1 MAIYTEMKDSG
12 IDWIGEVPSHWA
24 MHTLYQLVTQ
34 VKNKNK
40 DLTEKNL
47 LSLSYGKIKRKSIET
62 TEGLLPESFDGY
74 NIIEDGDVVLRLT
87 DLQNDHTSLRVGL
100 ATERGII
107 TSAYTTL
114 RPSDNCISKY
124 MYYLLHTF
132 DIRKGFYGMGSGVRQ
147 GLNYDEVKEL
157 RVILPSL
164 DEQQA
169 IAAYLDEQCA
179 IIDEAIADAK
189 ASIDEYKGWKASII
203 FEVITK
209 GVDKNA
215 ALKESGISWIG
226 QIPSTWNMCLI
237 KYCTVKIGSGKTPSG
252 GAEVYS
258 DSGVMFLRSQNIYN
272 EGLKLNDVSY
282 ISEKIDSEMK
292 NTRVQYRDVL
302 LNITGGSIGRCCIF
316 DLKDTPANVN
326 QHVCILRTDP
336 TKLLPEFLR
345 YFWNSACGPI
355 VIEQYQTG
363 GNRAGLN
370 FEQIGNIK
378 IPFCSL
384 DQQSSIVRH
393 LDDVCEVIDDLVET
407 KEKLISELESYKR
420 SLIYEV
426 VTGKRKVVQ

>member
-1 MAIYTEMKDSG
+1 MAEHKMRDNTGEWFGSIPADWTILALKYAFSIKKDIAGKLGYTVLS
-12 IDWIGEVPSHWA
+12 
-24 MHTLYQLVTQ
+24 VTQ
-34 VKNKNK
+34 KGIKPK
-40 DLTEKNL
+40 DMLEKGQFAMD
-47 LSLSYGKIKRKSIET
+47 Y
-62 TEGLLPESFDGY
+62 
-74 NIIEDGDVVLRLT
+74 
-87 DLQNDHTSLRVGL
+87 
-100 ATERGII
+100 
-107 TSAYTTL
+107 
-114 RPSDNCISKY
+114 SKY
-124 MYYLLHTF
+124 QVVNRGEFIMNHMDLLTGWVDIAQESGVTSPDYRVFYNTDPTRFFSEYYKYIF
-132 DIRKGFYGMGSGVRQ
+132 QFCYSNRVFYGMGQGVAGFGRW
-147 GLNYDEVKEL
+147 
-157 RVILPSL
+157 RLPSDMFL
-164 DEQQA
+164 RFLLPVPQIDEQKA
-169 IAAYLDEQCA
+169 IATYLDEQCTL
-179 IIDEAIADAK
+179 IDEAIAEAK
-189 ASIDEYKGWKASII
+189 VSIEEYKGWKASII

-384 DQQSSIVRH
+384 AEQSSMVRH

>member
-1 MAIYTEMKDSG
+1 MAEHKMRDNTGEWFGSIPADWTILALKYAFSIKKDIAGKLGYTVLS
-12 IDWIGEVPSHWA
+12 
-24 MHTLYQLVTQ
+24 VTQ
-34 VKNKNK
+34 KGIKPK
-40 DLTEKNL
+40 DMLEKGQFAMD
-47 LSLSYGKIKRKSIET
+47 Y
-62 TEGLLPESFDGY
+62 
-74 NIIEDGDVVLRLT
+74 
-87 DLQNDHTSLRVGL
+87 
-100 ATERGII
+100 
-107 TSAYTTL
+107 
-114 RPSDNCISKY
+114 SKY
-124 MYYLLHTF
+124 QVVNRGEFIMNHMDLLTGWVDIAQESGVTSPDYRVFYNTDPTRFFSEYYKYIF
-132 DIRKGFYGMGSGVRQ
+132 QFCYSNRVFYGMGQGVAGFGRW
-147 GLNYDEVKEL
+147 
-157 RVILPSL
+157 RLPSDMFL
-164 DEQQA
+164 RFLLPVPQIDEQKA
-169 IAAYLDEQCA
+169 IATYLDEQCTL
-179 IIDEAIADAK
+179 IDEAIAEAK
-189 ASIDEYKGWKASII
+189 VSIEEYKGWKASII

-258 DSGVMFLRSQNIYN
+258 DSGVMFLHSKNIYK
-272 EGLKLNDVSY
+272 EGLKHKD
-282 ISEKIDSEMK
+282 ISNISKKIDKKKK

-384 DQQSSIVRH
+384 AEQSSMVRH

>member
-1 MAIYTEMKDSG
+1 MYTLRNEKVSDKDYPPLSVTMKGIVPQLESAAKTDDGDNRKLVKVGDFVINSRSDRRGSCGISAYDGSVSLINTILTPREAMHPGYYNWLFHTAAFADEFYKWGHGIVDDLWTTRWQEMKH
-12 IDWIGEVPSHWA
+12 IVVPVPS
-24 MHTLYQLVTQ
+24 M
-34 VKNKNK
+34 
-40 DLTEKNL
+40 E
-47 LSLSYGKIKRKSIET
+47 
-62 TEGLLPESFDGY
+62 
-74 NIIEDGDVVLRLT
+74 
-87 DLQNDHTSLRVGL
+87 
-100 ATERGII
+100 
-107 TSAYTTL
+107 
-114 RPSDNCISKY
+114 
-124 MYYLLHTF
+124 
-132 DIRKGFYGMGSGVRQ
+132 
-147 GLNYDEVKEL
+147 
-157 RVILPSL
+157 
-164 DEQQA
+164 EQQA
-169 IAAYLDEQCA
+169 IAAYLDEQCVL
-179 IIDEAIADAK
+179 IDEAIAEAK
-189 ASIDEYKGWKASII
+189 ASIEEYKGWKASII
-203 FEVITK
+203 FEAITK
-209 GVDKNA
+209 GTDKNA
-215 ALKESGISWIG
+215 ALKKSGISWIG
-226 QIPSTWNMCLI
+226 QIPSTWNMCPI

-258 DSGVMFLRSQNIYN
+258 DSGIMFLRSQNIYN
-272 EGLKLNDVSY
+272 EGLRLNDVSY
-282 ISEKIDSEMK
+282 ISGKIDSEMK

-393 LDDVCEVIDDLVET
+393 LDDVCEVIDGLVET
-407 KEKLISELESYKR
+407 KEELISDLESYKR

-426 VTGKRKVVQ
+426 VTGKRKVE

>member
-1 MAIYTEMKDSG
+1 MAEHKMRDNTGEWFGSIPVDWTILALKYAFSIKKDIARKLGYTVLS
-12 IDWIGEVPSHWA
+12 
-24 MHTLYQLVTQ
+24 VTQ
-34 VKNKNK
+34 KGIKPK
-40 DLTEKNL
+40 DMLEKGQFAMD
-47 LSLSYGKIKRKSIET
+47 Y
-62 TEGLLPESFDGY
+62 
-74 NIIEDGDVVLRLT
+74 
-87 DLQNDHTSLRVGL
+87 
-100 ATERGII
+100 
-107 TSAYTTL
+107 
-114 RPSDNCISKY
+114 SKY
-124 MYYLLHTF
+124 QVVNRGEFIMNHMDLLTGWVDIAQESGVTSPDYRVFYNTDPTRFFSEYYKYIF
-132 DIRKGFYGMGSGVRQ
+132 QFCYSNRVFYGMGQGVAGFGRW
-147 GLNYDEVKEL
+147 
-157 RVILPSL
+157 RLPSDMFL
-164 DEQQA
+164 RFLLPVPQIDEQKA
-169 IAAYLDEQCA
+169 IATYLDEQCTL
-179 IIDEAIADAK
+179 IDEAIAEAK
-189 ASIDEYKGWKASII
+189 VSIEEYKGWKASII

-384 DQQSSIVRH
+384 AEQSSMVRH

>member
-1 MAIYTEMKDSG
+1 MAEHKMRDNTGEWFGSIPADWTILALKYAFSIKKDIAGKLGYTVLS
-12 IDWIGEVPSHWA
+12 
-24 MHTLYQLVTQ
+24 VTQ
-34 VKNKNK
+34 KGIKPK
-40 DLTEKNL
+40 DMLEKGQFAMD
-47 LSLSYGKIKRKSIET
+47 Y
-62 TEGLLPESFDGY
+62 
-74 NIIEDGDVVLRLT
+74 
-87 DLQNDHTSLRVGL
+87 
-100 ATERGII
+100 
-107 TSAYTTL
+107 
-114 RPSDNCISKY
+114 SKY
-124 MYYLLHTF
+124 QVVNRGEFIMNHMDLLTGWVDIAQESGVTSPDYRVFYNTDPTRFFSEYYKYIF
-132 DIRKGFYGMGSGVRQ
+132 QFCYSNRVFYGMGQGVAGFGRW
-147 GLNYDEVKEL
+147 
-157 RVILPSL
+157 RLPSDMFL
-164 DEQQA
+164 RFLLPVPQIDEQKA
-169 IAAYLDEQCA
+169 IATYLDEQCTL
-179 IIDEAIADAK
+179 IDEAIAEAK

-384 DQQSSIVRH
+384 AEQSSMVRH

>member
-1 MAIYTEMKDSG
+1 MHSCRTTWLREVPDNWRITTIGSLYTLRNEKVSDKDYPPLSVTMKGIVPQLESAAKTDDGDNRKLVKVGDFVINSRSDRRGSCGISAYDGSVSLINTILTPREAMHPGYYNWLFHTAAFADEFYKWGHGIVDDLWTTRWQEMKH
-12 IDWIGEVPSHWA
+12 IVVPVPS
-24 MHTLYQLVTQ
+24 M
-34 VKNKNK
+34 
-40 DLTEKNL
+40 E
-47 LSLSYGKIKRKSIET
+47 
-62 TEGLLPESFDGY
+62 
-74 NIIEDGDVVLRLT
+74 
-87 DLQNDHTSLRVGL
+87 
-100 ATERGII
+100 
-107 TSAYTTL
+107 
-114 RPSDNCISKY
+114 
-124 MYYLLHTF
+124 
-132 DIRKGFYGMGSGVRQ
+132 
-147 GLNYDEVKEL
+147 
-157 RVILPSL
+157 
-164 DEQQA
+164 EQQA
-169 IAAYLDEQCA
+169 IAAYLDEQCVL
-179 IIDEAIADAK
+179 IDEAIAEAK
-189 ASIDEYKGWKASII
+189 ASIEEYKGWKASII
-203 FEVITK
+203 FEAITK
-209 GVDKNA
+209 GTDKNA
-215 ALKESGISWIG
+215 ALKKSGISWIG
-226 QIPSTWNMCLI
+226 QIPSTWNMCPI

-258 DSGVMFLRSQNIYN
+258 DSGIMFLRSQNIYN
-272 EGLKLNDVSY
+272 EGLRLNDVSY
-282 ISEKIDSEMK
+282 ISGKIDSEMK

-393 LDDVCEVIDDLVET
+393 LDDVCEVIDGLVET
-407 KEKLISELESYKR
+407 KEELISDLESYKR

-426 VTGKRKVVQ
+426 VTGKRKVE

>member
-1 MAIYTEMKDSG
+1 MHSCRTTWLREVPDNWRITTIGSLYTLRNEKVSDKDYPPLSVTMKGIVPQLESAAKTDDGDNRKLVRVGDFVINSRSDRRGSCGISAYDGSVSLINTILTPREAMHPGYYNWLFHTAAFADEFYKWGHGIVDDLWTTRWQEMKH
-12 IDWIGEVPSHWA
+12 IVVPVPS
-24 MHTLYQLVTQ
+24 M
-34 VKNKNK
+34 
-40 DLTEKNL
+40 E
-47 LSLSYGKIKRKSIET
+47 
-62 TEGLLPESFDGY
+62 
-74 NIIEDGDVVLRLT
+74 
-87 DLQNDHTSLRVGL
+87 
-100 ATERGII
+100 
-107 TSAYTTL
+107 
-114 RPSDNCISKY
+114 
-124 MYYLLHTF
+124 
-132 DIRKGFYGMGSGVRQ
+132 
-147 GLNYDEVKEL
+147 
-157 RVILPSL
+157 
-164 DEQQA
+164 EQQA
-169 IAAYLDEQCA
+169 IAAYLDEQCVL
-179 IIDEAIADAK
+179 IDEAIAEAK
-189 ASIDEYKGWKASII
+189 ASIEEYKGWKASII
-203 FEVITK
+203 FEAITK
-209 GVDKNA
+209 GTDKNA
-215 ALKESGISWIG
+215 ALKKSGISWIG
-226 QIPSTWNMCLI
+226 QIPSTWNMCPI

-258 DSGVMFLRSQNIYN
+258 DSGIMFLRSQNIYN
-272 EGLKLNDVSY
+272 EGLRLNDVSY
-282 ISEKIDSEMK
+282 ISGKIDSEMK

-393 LDDVCEVIDDLVET
+393 LDDVCEVIDGLVET
-407 KEKLISELESYKR
+407 KEELISDLESYKR

-426 VTGKRKVVQ
+426 VTGKRKVE